1 MTTMLPMRICRKRL
15 GYDNMLKKK
24 KLIAGIV
31 LLIVLGVV
39 AFFLFSENSS
49 APKYRTEKI
58 VKGNVIEAVTA
69 SGTVNAV
76 TTVLVGT
83 QVSGT
88 IKTLLVDYNSPVKRG
103 QLLAQI
109 DPATLQAQVD
119 QARANVLKLEANTM
133 DAKRTR
139 DRNRELF
146 AKNLIARSEVDTA
159 EANYDAFVAQVEAA
173 KASLRA
179 TQTNLNYTRILSPV
193 DGIVISRNVDV
204 GQTVAASF
212 QTPTLFTIAQD
223 LTKMQVDTTVNEA
236 DIGRVK
242 EGQDVEFT
250 VDAYPDTI
258 FKGKVFQVRN
268 APVTVSNVV
277 TYTVVIKVD
286 NKELKLKPGMT
297 ANASITTSM
306 KKDVLKIPNASL
318 RVRITA
324 DRSAAQQKTGAPSR
338 SSGVWVL
345 ENGQPKRLKVTTGVS
360 DGAYLEV
367 TGGELKEGMEIITEV
382 ISKDAKSGSG
392 GSGGSSR
399 PPRMF

>member
-1 MTTMLPMRICRKRL
+1 
-15 GYDNMLKKK
+15 MLKNK
-24 KLIAGIV
+24 KLLAGIA
-31 LLIVLGVV
+31 LLIALGAAV
-39 AFFLFSENSS
+39 FFLFSGNGSS
-49 APKYRTEKI
+49 PKYRTEKI
-58 VKGNVIEAVTA
+58 AKGNVVEAVTA

-88 IKTLLVDYNSPVKRG
+88 IKTLLVDYNSPVKKG

-119 QARANVLKLEANTM
+119 QARANMLKLEANTM

-159 EANYDAFVAQVEAA
+159 EANFDAFVAQVEAA

-179 TQTNLNYTRILSPV
+179 SQTNLNYTRILSPV

-250 VDAYPDTI
+250 VDAYPDTT
-258 FKGKVFQVRN
+258 FKGTVFQVRN

-306 KKDVLKIPNASL
+306 KKDVLKIPNAAL
-318 RVRITA
+318 RVRISTEK
-324 DRSAAQQKTGAPSR
+324 SAAPQKTGAPPR

-345 ENGQPKRLKVTTGVS
+345 ENGQPKRLKVTTGIS
-360 DGAYLEV
+360 DGSYLEV

-382 ISKDAKSGSG
+382 ISKDAKSGAG

>member
-1 MTTMLPMRICRKRL
+1 M
-15 GYDNMLKKK
+15 
-24 KLIAGIV
+24 
-31 LLIVLGVV
+31 
-39 AFFLFSENSS
+39 
-49 APKYRTEKI
+49 
-58 VKGNVIEAVTA
+58 
-69 SGTVNAV
+69 
-76 TTVLVGT
+76 
-83 QVSGT
+83 
-88 IKTLLVDYNSPVKRG
+88 
-103 QLLAQI
+103 
-109 DPATLQAQVD
+109 
-119 QARANVLKLEANTM
+119 LKLEANTM
-133 DAKRTR
+133 DAKRAR

-146 AKNLIARSEVDTA
+146 AKNLVARSEVDTA
-159 EANYDAFVAQVEAA
+159 EANYDAFVAQVAAA

-258 FKGKVFQVRN
+258 FKGNVFQVRN

-318 RVRITA
+318 RVRIMA
-324 DRSAAQQKTGAPSR
+324 DRSAAQQKTGTPSR
-338 SSGVWVL
+338 SSSVWVL

-382 ISKDAKSGSG
+382 IAKDAKSGSG